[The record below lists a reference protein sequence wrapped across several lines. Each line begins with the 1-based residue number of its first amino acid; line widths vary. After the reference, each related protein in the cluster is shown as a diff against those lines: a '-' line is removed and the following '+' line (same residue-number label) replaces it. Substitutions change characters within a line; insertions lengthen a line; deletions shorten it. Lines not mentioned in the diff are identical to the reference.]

1 MAFSRS
7 FLNDSLA
14 VLVFF
19 QIFGFYD
26 AGGMNA
32 KSLSEAIEGKTPLHV
47 VTLTR
52 TTRNKEG
59 YILPDKCLP
68 ISAAEAVT
76 ILAIANAF
84 CGNQS
89 PIDETYKTI
98 DTAHSFDN
106 KQFATIKEQFN
117 SKNKQEVLAEILEQ
131 ELKSIGGL
139 EESLISQIV
148 SSRDNAVF
156 KATLLKQDDNS
167 KLEMKFD
174 NINLQISEEVRFR
187 AFQVT
192 SSFINKKVK

>member
-7 FLNDSLA
+7 FLNDFLA

-19 QIFGFYD
+19 QIFGFCN
-26 AGGMNA
+26 AVEMNVD
-32 KSLSEAIEGKTPLHV
+32 SLRTAVEGKSPLHV

-76 ILAIANAF
+76 ILAIANVF

-106 KQFATIKEQFN
+106 KQFAAIEEQFN

-131 ELKSIGGL
+131 ELKSI
-139 EESLISQIV
+139 
-148 SSRDNAVF
+148 
-156 KATLLKQDDNS
+156 
-167 KLEMKFD
+167 
-174 NINLQISEEVRFR
+174 
-187 AFQVT
+187 
-192 SSFINKKVK
+192 